1 MVGKCPEKQWK
12 DRKSKSKMD
21 FTTVNTTNRD
31 TEQTI
36 ASQRDTTDE
45 LFQLTEG
52 KERDVEVIVF
62 SLVLL
67 NVAGLPKKCYHG
79 KPKSD

>member
-36 ASQRDTTDE
+36 ASQRVTTDE
-45 LFQLTEG
+45 LFQLIEG

-62 SLVLL
+62 SLVLF
-67 NVAGLPKKCYHG
+67 NVAGPPKKCYHV

>member
-1 MVGKCPEKQWK
+1 
-12 DRKSKSKMD
+12 MD

-36 ASQRDTTDE
+36 ASQRDTTGE